1 MKKNYNAPNITI
13 VNIKMETSLLQAASL
28 GSVKN
33 ENANSAAMSRGGSS
47 WDDEE

>member
-28 GSVKN
+28 NMKN